1 MRRSGRLHLPWKK
14 TNKPAL
20 GTNQRPKPLEPVMA
34 TTTLV
39 HDAPTTRAAELAG
52 AAGNVLTQNAPEREP
67 LLREALG
74 MSLRAYRADKNVT
87 LRELAKQASVSSG
100 YLSELERGRKE
111 VSSEL
116 LAAICAAL
124 DTTVAELLMEVV
136 ANMSLQS
143 IQEELA
149 TTSPAAAEA

>member
-1 MRRSGRLHLPWKK
+1 MIQ
-14 TNKPAL
+14 PAAL
-20 GTNQRPKPLEPVMA
+20 
-34 TTTLV
+34 
-39 HDAPTTRAAELAG
+39 DG
-52 AAGNVLTQNAPEREP
+52 AAGRPLAPEVQEREP

-74 MSLRAYRADKNVT
+74 MSLRAYRADKGVT
-87 LRELAKQASVSSG
+87 LRELAKQARVSSG

-116 LAAICAAL
+116 LAAICTAL
-124 DTTVAELLMEVV
+124 DTSVAELLMEVV
-136 ANMSLQS
+136 ANMSLHS

>member
-1 MRRSGRLHLPWKK
+1 MTR
-14 TNKPAL
+14 PA
-20 GTNQRPKPLEPVMA
+20 A
-34 TTTLV
+34 
-39 HDAPTTRAAELAG
+39 LAG
-52 AAGNVLTQNAPEREP
+52 AVDDALHSGAPGCEP

-87 LRELAKQASVSSG
+87 LRELAKQARVSSG

-136 ANMSLQS
+136 ANMSLHS

-149 TTSPAAAEA
+149 STSPAAAEA

>member
-1 MRRSGRLHLPWKK
+1 
-14 TNKPAL
+14 
-20 GTNQRPKPLEPVMA
+20 
-34 TTTLV
+34 
-39 HDAPTTRAAELAG
+39 
-52 AAGNVLTQNAPEREP
+52 
-67 LLREALG
+67 

-87 LRELAKQASVSSG
+87 LRELAKQARVSSG

-116 LAAICAAL
+116 LAAICNAL

-136 ANMSLQS
+136 ANMSLHS

>member
-1 MRRSGRLHLPWKK
+1 MTRSV
-14 TNKPAL
+14 AL
-20 GTNQRPKPLEPVMA
+20 GGAVE
-34 TTTLV
+34 
-39 HDAPTTRAAELAG
+39 DALNSG
-52 AAGNVLTQNAPEREP
+52 APAREP

-87 LRELAKQASVSSG
+87 LRELAKQARVSSG

-136 ANMSLQS
+136 ANMSLHS

-149 TTSPAAAEA
+149 STSPAAAEA

>member
-1 MRRSGRLHLPWKK
+1 MTRPV
-14 TNKPAL
+14 AL
-20 GTNQRPKPLEPVMA
+20 GGAVE
-34 TTTLV
+34 
-39 HDAPTTRAAELAG
+39 DALNSG
-52 AAGNVLTQNAPEREP
+52 AHAREP

-87 LRELAKQASVSSG
+87 LRELAKQARVSSG

-136 ANMSLQS
+136 ANMSLHS

-149 TTSPAAAEA
+149 STSPAAAEA

>member
-1 MRRSGRLHLPWKK
+1 MIQ
-14 TNKPAL
+14 PAAL
-20 GTNQRPKPLEPVMA
+20 
-34 TTTLV
+34 
-39 HDAPTTRAAELAG
+39 DG
-52 AAGNVLTQNAPEREP
+52 AAGRTLAPEAQEREP

-74 MSLRAYRADKNVT
+74 MSLRAYRADKGVT
-87 LRELAKQASVSSG
+87 LRELAKQARVSSG

-116 LAAICAAL
+116 LAAICTAL
-124 DTTVAELLMEVV
+124 DTSVAELLMEVV
-136 ANMSLQS
+136 ANMSLHS